1 MICTC
6 GNDKFYANMNATVKV
21 LVDEDGDWIGAL
33 GDKVTLESNGPTEEP
48 YICTKC
54 DKEYSDYEFKEY
66 EENEECDD

>member
-6 GNDKFYANMNATVKV
+6 GNDKFYASMNATVKV
-21 LVDEDGDWIGAL
+21 LVNEDSDWIGAL

-54 DKEYSDYEFKEY
+54 GKEYSEYEFREDW
-66 EENEECDD
+66 EDDD